1 MIFNKIKNITLGLL
15 LSSLAFVSCSDD
27 DGLLSAP
34 RLFRPI
40 AEVSTYENSIT
51 VKWDL
56 IKSAKAYQLVL
67 STDSF
72 KTATQTVETT
82 DPSYVFDELGW
93 DEKYQIRIK
102 AISNN
107 EDTNDSEFFDCEET
121 QITYPTKLQKV
132 TDVIDVAAR
141 VQWKEAVDYTAFEI
155 QKSVDGKFQAVDTV
169 LVKDKERTN
178 LQKVIYGLEPETSY
192 RVIAYT
198 GTSES
203 YQYEGRQAFKTEAS
217 EDFGANV
224 VDLRNLTDEEAIDT
238 INTDFLKKLEEG
250 TVVVLQGG
258 FEYNL
263 SSTVTISKSV
273 KFITG
278 LSLSGNAI
286 FKTGGFVAA
295 TGSVANIEFN
305 KVDFITSGD
314 KNASN
319 FGGKYIFNQGN
330 QSSIGNLKFINCSI
344 RYMRGI
350 VRLQSKPSI
359 IDNVTIENCVMDS
372 IGGYGVLNCDVA
384 GSQIKAIAITNS
396 TIAHAE
402 KTLVNSK
409 SQFGFQTINITD
421 CTFAYCSKGT
431 NKIFDFGTKAGINDN
446 LQFNAQNI
454 LFGPSFDGAA
464 TNGVTCL
471 GTDSKLSFTNCYK
484 TADLLWITNE
494 TGAAVS
500 PLPSVEE
507 YSKNSTDLWNNP
519 TMSDFSIKDAGFAGA
534 KNTGDPRWR

>member
-1 MIFNKIKNITLGLL
+1 MKK
-15 LSSLAFVSCSDD
+15 
-27 DGLLSAP
+27 
-34 RLFRPI
+34 RLI
-40 AEVSTYENSIT
+40 QST
-51 VKWDL
+51 
-56 IKSAKAYQLVL
+56 
-67 STDSF
+67 
-72 KTATQTVETT
+72 
-82 DPSYVFDELGW
+82 P
-93 DEKYQIRIK
+93 
-102 AISNN
+102 
-107 EDTNDSEFFDCEET
+107 
-121 QITYPTKLQKV
+121 
-132 TDVIDVAAR
+132 
-141 VQWKEAVDYTAFEI
+141 
-155 QKSVDGKFQAVDTV
+155 
-169 LVKDKERTN
+169 
-178 LQKVIYGLEPETSY
+178 
-192 RVIAYT
+192 
-198 GTSES
+198 TSE
-203 YQYEGRQAFKTEAS
+203 
-217 EDFGANV
+217 
-224 VDLRNLTDEEAIDT
+224 
-238 INTDFLKKLEEG
+238 KLEEG

-431 NKIFDFGTKAGINDN
+431 NKIFDFGKPRQVSTITCNSMRKTYCSDRALMVQQLMELPVRALTLSCRSRTATKQLIC
-446 LQFNAQNI
+446 
-454 LFGPSFDGAA
+454 FG
-464 TNGVTCL
+464 
-471 GTDSKLSFTNCYK
+471 
-484 TADLLWITNE
+484 
-494 TGAAVS
+494 
-500 PLPSVEE
+500 
-507 YSKNSTDLWNNP
+507 
-519 TMSDFSIKDAGFAGA
+519 
-534 KNTGDPRWR
+534 